1 MTYIY
6 FIVHSDGDTSVV
18 SYLLKEAHCNVNC
31 TTNNGRTPITFVDS
45 LHMNTIMVLI
55 GFGANAKDVYSKLQ
69 QRYSKQ
75 PAESATKVFM
85 LGYPGAGKT
94 TLTTALKVESV
105 GAMSSLVNRWLKV
118 SGIQLR
124 TAGIVP
130 HDIQSD
136 KFGRLTLYDFA
147 GHEEF
152 YAGHDSFLRNA
163 VSGDSAAVFVVVV
176 DLRMS
181 DEVFAQTLLFWL
193 SFIQNQY
200 SSADSKS
207 HVIIAG
213 SHADEV
219 KSKTQEASAK
229 HKVIDSLL
237 FTSTFSGLHFA
248 GFVALN
254 CRYAESSAMTELR
267 QILAQSCEALKIK
280 AEISCISHC
289 FLLYL
294 LDKFRKTPG
303 VTLHHVLNIFQNKSA
318 ADEQQLVAI
327 FPDSIPTL
335 SRLCEELNCR
345 GNLLFLKNGQDI
357 QNSWIVLDQG
367 ALLSRVSGTIFAP
380 EGFQQHQDITTTSTG
395 VVPLS
400 KITMC
405 TDDSSG
411 DLHPDLI
418 AQFLCHLEFCHEIT
432 DHNLLPLLETSSSS
446 SPPMER
452 WFFFPALVSIKEP
465 DKVWEACGQFNYH
478 FGWMLQC
485 SQPEH
490 FFLPRFL
497 QVLLL
502 RLAFFFA
509 LSPDTP
515 DSDSSL
521 PVIQRRCSVWKNG
534 ISWANR
540 HGVEALVEV
549 VENSRR
555 VNVMLR
561 CRKDADLKCA
571 QLRSAV
577 ITKVLEAKK
586 EFCPKIS
593 VTEFFVTPTD
603 AACYPLKPSEDAL
616 ITATEVARAIIEPAP
631 YVATRSGKTI
641 NLNDLLRF
649 EPYTDIGEHLL
660 HRLFYEQNLQDS
672 DTITD
677 EYFLH
682 VSDRIHH
689 KLDHF
694 IDLFKTSSTQ
704 LDMRME
710 QRPGGSPLKMVEV
723 LRMWR
728 EKHGILS
735 KGTYQTLRSE
745 LDQFSI
751 FAGRNPLVCV

>member
-1 MTYIY
+1 M
-6 FIVHSDGDTSVV
+6 

-31 TTNNGRTPITFVDS
+31 TTYDGRTPITFVDS
-45 LHMNTIMVLI
+45 QHMDTIMVLI
-55 GFGANAKDVYSKLQ
+55 GFGANAKDVYFKLPQ
-69 QRYSKQ
+69 QYY
-75 PAESATKVFM
+75 AESATKVFM

-94 TLTTALKVESV
+94 TLTTALKLES
-105 GAMSSLVNRWLKV
+105 AWALSRLVNRVTKV

-163 VSGDSAAVFVVVV
+163 ISGDSAAVFIVVV
-176 DLRMS
+176 DLHMS

-193 SFIQNQY
+193 AFIRNQY

-207 HVIIAG
+207 HVIVAG

-219 KSKTQEASAK
+219 KSKTQEAAAK
-229 HKVIDSLL
+229 HKVINSLL
-237 FTSTFSGLHFA
+237 PTSAFSSLHFA

-254 CRYAESSAMTELR
+254 CCYAESSAMTELR
-267 QILAQSCEALKIK
+267 QILSQSCETLKIK
-280 AEISCISHC
+280 AEISCINHC

-303 VTLHHVLNIFQNKSA
+303 VTLHHVLSILQNESA
-318 ADEQQLVAI
+318 ADEHQLVAI

-335 SRLCEELNCR
+335 CKLCDELNCR
-345 GNLLFLKNGQDI
+345 GNLLFMKNAQDI
-357 QNSWIVLDQG
+357 DNSWIVLDQG

-380 EGFQQHQDITTTSTG
+380 EGFKQHQDVTTTSTG

-400 KITMC
+400 KITTC
-405 TDDSSG
+405 IDDSSG

-418 AQFLCHLEFCHEIT
+418 VQFLCHLEFCHEIT
-432 DHNLLPLLETSSSS
+432 DHNLLPLLETNSSS
-446 SPPMER
+446 SPPRER
-452 WFFFPALVSIKEP
+452 FFFFPALVSIKEP

-485 SQPEH
+485 SHPEH

-521 PVIQRRCSVWKNG
+521 PVIQRKCSVWKNG

-561 CRKDADLKCA
+561 CRKYADLKCA

-593 VTEFFVTPTD
+593 GTESFVTPTD

-631 YVATRSGKTI
+631 YVATKSGKTI
-641 NLNDLLRF
+641 DLNDLLRF

-660 HRLFYEQNLQDS
+660 HRLFSEQDLQNS
-672 DTITD
+672 DTIPD
-677 EYFLH
+677 EYFHH
-682 VSDRIHH
+682 VSDHIHH

-704 LDMRME
+704 LDLRMD
-710 QRPGGSPLKMVEV
+710 QRPSGSPLKMVEV

-728 EKHGILS
+728 EKHGS
-735 KGTYQTLRSE
+735 KGTYQTLHSE

>member
-1 MTYIY
+1 
-6 FIVHSDGDTSVV
+6 
-18 SYLLKEAHCNVNC
+18 
-31 TTNNGRTPITFVDS
+31 
-45 LHMNTIMVLI
+45 MVLI
-55 GFGANAKDVYSKLQ
+55 RFGANAKDVYSKLP

-85 LGYPGAGKT
+85 FGYPGAGKT
-94 TLTTALKVESV
+94 TLTTALKLESV
-105 GAMSSLVNRWLKV
+105 GAMSRLVNRVTKV

-124 TAGIVP
+124 TTGIVP

-163 VSGDSAAVFVVVV
+163 ISGDSAAVFVVVV
-176 DLRMS
+176 DLRKS
-181 DEVFAQTLLFWL
+181 DEVFTQTLLFWL
-193 SFIQNQY
+193 AFIQNQY

-207 HVIIAG
+207 HIIIAG

-219 KSKTQEASAK
+219 KSKTQEAAAK

-237 FTSTFSGLHFA
+237 STSAFSGLHFA

-254 CRYAESSAMTELR
+254 CCYAESSALTELR

-280 AEISCISHC
+280 AEISCINHC

-294 LDKFRKTPG
+294 LEKFQKAPG
-303 VTLHHVLNIFQNKSA
+303 VTLHHILSILQYESA
-318 ADEQQLVAI
+318 TYKEKLMDF

-335 SRLCEELNCR
+335 SKLCDELNCR
-345 GNLLFLKNGQDI
+345 GNLLFLKNVQDI
-357 QNSWIVLDQG
+357 GNSWIVFDQG

-380 EGFQQHQDITTTSTG
+380 EGFKQHQDITTTSTG

-400 KITMC
+400 KIAAC
-405 TDDSSG
+405 IDDSSG

-432 DHNLLPLLETSSSS
+432 DHNLLPLLKASSSS
-446 SPPMER
+446 SPPKEKF
-452 WFFFPALVSIKEP
+452 FFFPALVSIKEP
-465 DKVWEACGQFNYH
+465 DKVWEARQEFNYH

-485 SQPEH
+485 SHPEH

-509 LSPDTP
+509 LSPDIS

-521 PVIQRRCSVWKNG
+521 PVIQRKCSVWKNG

-555 VNVMLR
+555 VNIMLR

-571 QLRSAV
+571 HLRSAV
-577 ITKVLEAKK
+577 IAKILEAKK

-593 VTEFFVTPTD
+593 VTESFVTPTD

-616 ITATEVARAIIEPAP
+616 ITATEVAKAVIESAP

-641 NLNDLLRF
+641 NLYDLLRF
-649 EPYTDIGEHLL
+649 EPYADIGKHLF
-660 HRLFYEQNLQDS
+660 HRLFCAQNLQES
-672 DTITD
+672 DTIPD
-677 EYFLH
+677 EYFH
-682 VSDRIHH
+682 RVSDRIHH

-694 IDLFKTSSTQ
+694 INLFETSSTQ
-704 LDMRME
+704 LDLRMD
-710 QRPGGSPLKMVEV
+710 QRPASSPLKMVEV
-723 LRMWR
+723 LQMWR
-728 EKHGILS
+728 EKHGS

-751 FAGRNPLVCV
+751 FTGRNPLVCV